1 MQVIAAGAGGIVESL
16 LRKVFRNSEIPDWF
30 WYACLGLLIAF
41 AIYRRVSRKRKEE
54 GNPE

>member
-1 MQVIAAGAGGIVESL
+1 MQVIAADAGGIIESL